1 MNKLEALNKL
11 LKNAY
16 IFGHQVGYSW
26 YRQADVADVTG
37 HLRDEDK
44 LHKELQDAA
53 AELAPLFGIKPEEM
67 RVIMIENGWRS
78 EDWDYIPPFIADF
91 TKGDKD

>member
-16 IFGHQVGYSW
+16 IFGHQVGFSW
-26 YRQADVADVTG
+26 YNDAVTGTNG
-37 HLRDEDK
+37 HLRDEDRLLK
-44 LHKELQDAA
+44 DMEAAA
-53 AELAPLFGIKPEEM
+53 AELAPLFGMKSEEI
-67 RVIMIENGWRS
+67 RVIMIEDGWRS

-91 TKGDKD
+91 TKGNKD